1 MEVLILG
8 CRGIPARHGGF
19 ETFAETLSSYLTAQ
33 GHGVTVYCQ
42 SDTKPE
48 QRVDVWNGVQRVHI
62 YGPPGASGTIKFDLD
77 AVLDS
82 LKRPGVIL
90 ILGYNTAV
98 FSILYRMVGRPS
110 LMNMDGIEWKRQ
122 KWSYLQRLW
131 LRFNEF
137 AGAKLSNHLIAD
149 HPAIGKH
156 LLRHVDAEKISVIAY
171 GADSIDLPVTLSQPR
186 PEVLVRLGLS
196 SQRYALVIARPEPEN
211 SILEIVEAFSARSRG
226 MKLVV
231 LGDLRPEE
239 SEYHRKVMAHAS
251 ADVIFPGTI
260 YAKPEV
266 EALRQHARVYLHG
279 HRVGGT
285 NPSLVEALA
294 ADGAVIAHDNVFTR
308 WVAGPGAAFFRGAE
322 DLTVLLDQ
330 LLNDD
335 VRLQAMRASSHQR
348 HLDDFLQSK
357 ILSSY
362 EALLMRYS
370 EVDPKHIGTP
380 STGGHAV
387 PAKVADRRVTISN

>member
-19 ETFAETLSSYLTAQ
+19 ETFAEDLSAYLTAQ
-33 GHGVTVYCQ
+33 GHSVTVYCQ
-42 SDTKPE
+42 SDTKPT

-82 LKRPGVIL
+82 LKRPGVVL

-98 FSILYRMVGRPS
+98 FSILYRLVGRVS

-131 LRFNEF
+131 LRFNEY

-156 LLRHVDAEKISVIAY
+156 LLRLVDADKISVIAY
-171 GADSIDLPVTLSQPR
+171 GADAMDLPVALSQPR
-186 PEVLVRLGLS
+186 PEVLVRLGLV
-196 SQRYALVIARPEPEN
+196 SQQYALVIARPEPEN
-211 SILEIVEAFSARSRG
+211 SILEIVEAFSARPRG

-231 LGDLRPEE
+231 LGGLEPEE
-239 SEYHRKVMAHAS
+239 NDYHRKVMAHAS

-266 EALRQHARVYLHG
+266 EALRQHAKVYLHG

-322 DLTVLLDQ
+322 DLTVLLDS
-330 LLNDD
+330 LLDDD
-335 VRLQAMRASSHQR
+335 VRLRAMRASSRKRHQ
-348 HLDDFLQSK
+348 DEFLQSK

-362 EALLMRYS
+362 EALLLKFW
-370 EVDPKHIGTP
+370 EVDRRHMGTP
-380 STGGHAV
+380 SPDSQPV
-387 PAKVADRRVTISN
+387 PAKVAERRVTVSN